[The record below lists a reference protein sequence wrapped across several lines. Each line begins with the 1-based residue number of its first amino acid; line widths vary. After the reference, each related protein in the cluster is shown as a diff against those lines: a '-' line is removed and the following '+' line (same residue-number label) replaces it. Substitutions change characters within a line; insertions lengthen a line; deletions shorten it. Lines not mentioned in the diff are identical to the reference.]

1 MCHEF
6 QTGNDPRSRVAAR
19 GRPSSPSN
27 TALPTQMSSDA
38 CQGTLQSSCLSLPGS
53 TDQAAMGTSAFLGH
67 SCGPGVGRAK
77 APSWVRSGSFWRLGG
92 SSKPGRVDG
101 TSVGYMRSPTTPLMS
116 PTSTKNRLP
125 TWLRTSGSNG
135 ANCSRY
141 AEQVGRY
148 AEQWA
153 ESLLRMQTKL
163 VAMRSSQ
170 PLIHT
175 PYWSLCA
182 HLSRYLPSG
191 AACALVVTGLSGH
204 CYREAHPWT

>member
-6 QTGNDPRSRVAAR
+6 QTGNDPRSRVAV
-19 GRPSSPSN
+19 RPPLSCPSDTTLPIPKSSH
-27 TALPTQMSSDA
+27 A
-38 CQGTLQSSCLSLPGS
+38 CRGTLQSSCLSLRGS
-53 TDQAAMGTSAFLGH
+53 TGQAAMGTSAFLGH

-77 APSWVRSGSFWRLGG
+77 APSWAQSGSFWRRGG

-101 TSVGYMRSPTTPLMS
+101 TGVGYMRSPTTPLTS

-125 TWLRTSGSNG
+125 TWRRTSGSNG

-141 AEQVGRY
+141 AEQLGRY
-148 AEQWA
+148 AEQWY

-191 AACALVVTGLSGH
+191 AACALVVMGFSGH